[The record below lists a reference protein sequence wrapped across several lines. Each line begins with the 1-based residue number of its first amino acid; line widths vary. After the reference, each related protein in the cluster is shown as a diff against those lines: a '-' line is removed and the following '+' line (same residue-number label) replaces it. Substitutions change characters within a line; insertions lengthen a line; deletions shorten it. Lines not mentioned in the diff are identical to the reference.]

1 MEYIDPKDTA
11 LEIAVKMQA
20 DKLIYLSRY
29 PGIYTDETR
38 SDVYPRITS
47 EEVEELKKTRH
58 FPEDF
63 MDYLNHCMDA
73 VHQGVN
79 RAHILDGRIPHSL
92 LLEIFTNKGIGTAI
106 LKDDGEKYY
115 NEHE

>member
-38 SDVYPRITS
+38 SDVYPVSYT
-47 EEVEELKKTRH
+47 H
-58 FPEDF
+58 
-63 MDYLNHCMDA
+63 
-73 VHQGVN
+73 
-79 RAHILDGRIPHSL
+79 LDVYKRQV
-92 LLEIFTNKGIGTAI
+92 
-106 LKDDGEKYY
+106 
-115 NEHE
+115 